1 MIIMALS
8 PEEKQILQEIA
19 GTLSAHIE
27 SGQSVASVIV
37 AADKAIKEK
46 LPLHHNNNII
56 ISSIILALQGIKNDN
71 VIYDFLQKLWD
82 AQSQLLVAKGIV
94 ACISESKL
102 TYTNN
107 QLRPSAGGLARI
119 KGVLYRVMKDKD
131 DITIKDV
138 TIELSENMKR
148 KKSVMWAIHIAK
160 ESLDDGKLIFE
171 NENILIDVIIM
182 ALQCI
187 KNSKIRRKVMQHMWH
202 HRRRTLIKQ
211 VFKNIKDGTYNAL
224 YYSLK
229 GISKTVKL
237 SELKDELLTVE
248 EEMKAQKKE
257 KRKAKN
263 TDGGTSNLGSDT

>member
-187 KNSKIRRKVMQHMWH
+187 KNSKIRRKVMQQMWRH
-202 HRRRTLIKQ
+202 HNRHRLLTEQ
-211 VFKNIKDGTYNAL
+211 VFNNIKACNDTGL
-224 YYSLK
+224 HSL
-229 GISKTVKL
+229 GISQAVDPGKLKT
-237 SELKDELLTVE
+237 ELLTVE
-248 EEMKAQKKE
+248 NEMKTE
-257 KRKAKN
+257 KDAKRRAKN
-263 TDGGTSNLGSDT
+263 TDGGADDL